1 MTTDQDALD
10 AANRRGPISLQT
22 ACALIG
28 LMLFSVGVSI
38 LLSGPKQS
46 GAFFVFYP
54 VFLLTG
60 LLLVLYDLR
69 TSPISSPCDEKK
81 NVKNADINETGKPS
95 SQNSP
100 TIPRGALVAVILA
113 TIIFLLSV
121 GIYVFAYHEQYQF
134 QKKRELA
141 AKGMPVK
148 MATVARKI
156 HEPGRYSRNL
166 LLLYVTE
173 THSQEWFPVLID
185 DYQKTKEGD
194 SIPVY
199 VLPPRNEIIP
209 VNFELDNHQPASSI
223 LFYYFAFLGAY
234 YLGLRRYLL
243 PC

>member
-81 NVKNADINETGKPS
+81 NVKNADINETG
-95 SQNSP
+95 
-100 TIPRGALVAVILA
+100 
-113 TIIFLLSV
+113 
-121 GIYVFAYHEQYQF
+121 
-134 QKKRELA
+134 
-141 AKGMPVK
+141 
-148 MATVARKI
+148 
-156 HEPGRYSRNL
+156 NL
-166 LLLYVTE
+166 LLRTHHYPTGCVSSRHSCDHRSFSCPLESMFLPIMNSTNSKRNANLLPRACRSKWLRLQGKYTSQGDTVGTYYCYVTE